1 MKNTELQN
9 VILRPLLDSD
19 LEKLTEY
26 ANNRKVSINLR
37 DGFPYPYSIEDAKRF
52 KAMID
57 GQNSI
62 YLFAIEFNGEYAG
75 NISLSVGADVYRKC
89 AEIGYFIGEPLWN
102 KGITSKA
109 VNQMTDWGFRNL
121 DIVKIYA
128 GVFEFNKASQRV
140 LEKCGYYKEAVLKKN
155 ICKENTMY
163 DEIRYAKLINL

>member
-75 NISLSVGADVYRKC
+75 NISLSVGADVYRKS
-89 AEIGYFIGEPLWN
+89 AEIG
-102 KGITSKA
+102 
-109 VNQMTDWGFRNL
+109 
-121 DIVKIYA
+121 
-128 GVFEFNKASQRV
+128 
-140 LEKCGYYKEAVLKKN
+140 
-155 ICKENTMY
+155 
-163 DEIRYAKLINL
+163 